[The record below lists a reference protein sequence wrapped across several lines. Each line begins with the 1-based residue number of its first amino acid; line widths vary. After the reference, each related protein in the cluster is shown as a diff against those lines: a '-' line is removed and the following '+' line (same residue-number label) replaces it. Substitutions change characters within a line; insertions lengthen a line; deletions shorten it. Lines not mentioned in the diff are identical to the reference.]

1 MEKVLTILVCGYIGS
16 GKSTF
21 VELVAEK
28 LNNSDLLKEEGTKVI
43 VYNCDDIAKDLYLD
57 KKFKGLIL
65 RNSYFVG
72 NDIFDGDFVSA
83 EKLKSY
89 FFNDEFRHRFEMIV
103 HSIVFEYIA
112 CSIEASD
119 NNVINIVE
127 TALPSGK
134 KYFDIDISV
143 WVWRDFDLRYAS
155 LRKSKNY
162 SLEKFEK
169 INSIQEAYEKR
180 YKNCDII
187 FENNGSKEDLVKCLL
202 KIKI

>member
-1 MEKVLTILVCGYIGS
+1 MTILVCGYIGS

-21 VELVAEK
+21 VDLMAEK
-28 LNNSDLLKEEGTKVI
+28 LKNSDLIKEKGINVL
-43 VYNCDDIAKDLYLD
+43 VYNCDDIAKNLYQD
-57 KKFKGLIL
+57 KRFKNLLL
-65 RNSYFVG
+65 RNSYFIG
-72 NDIFDGDFVSA
+72 KDIFDGDLISLD
-83 EKLKSY
+83 KLKSY
-89 FFNDEFRHRFEMIV
+89 FFNDEFRHRFEMVV

-112 CSIEASD
+112 CNIETSGK
-119 NNVINIVE
+119 NTINIVE

-143 WVWRDFDLRYAS
+143 WVWRDFDLRYSS
-155 LRKSKNY
+155 LRREKNY

-187 FENNGSKEDLVKCLL
+187 LENNGSKEDLIKCLS

>member
-1 MEKVLTILVCGYIGS
+1 MLVCGYIGS

-21 VELVAEK
+21 VELIAEK
-28 LNNSDLLKEEGTKVI
+28 LKTSDLINKQGAEVVI
-43 VYNCDDIAKDLYLD
+43 YSCDDIVKNLYLD
-57 KKFKGLIL
+57 KRFKNLLL

-72 NDIFDGDFVSA
+72 KDIFDGDLISLD
-83 EKLKSY
+83 KLKSY
-89 FFNDEFRHRFEMIV
+89 FFNDEFRHRFEMVV

-112 CSIEASD
+112 CSIEASGS
-119 NNVINIVE
+119 NVINIVE

-155 LRKSKNY
+155 LRKEKNY

-169 INSIQEAYEKR
+169 INNIQEAYEKR

-187 FENNGSKEDLVKCLL
+187 FENNGSKEDLVKCLSQ
-202 KIKI
+202 IKI

>member
-1 MEKVLTILVCGYIGS
+1 MTILVCGYIGS

-21 VELVAEK
+21 VELIAEK
-28 LNNSDLLKEEGTKVI
+28 LKTSDLINKQGAEVVI
-43 VYNCDDIAKDLYLD
+43 YSCDDIAKNLYLD
-57 KKFKGLIL
+57 KRFKNLLL

-72 NDIFDGDFVSA
+72 KDIFDEDLISLD
-83 EKLKSY
+83 KLKSY
-89 FFNDEFRHRFEMIV
+89 FFNDEFRHRFEMVV

-112 CSIEASD
+112 CSIEASGS
-119 NNVINIVE
+119 NVINIVE

-155 LRKSKNY
+155 LRKEKNY

-169 INSIQEAYEKR
+169 INNIQEAYEKR

-187 FENNGSKEDLVKCLL
+187 FENNGSKEDLVKCLSQ
-202 KIKI
+202 IKI

>member
-1 MEKVLTILVCGYIGS
+1 MTILVCGYIGS

-21 VELVAEK
+21 VELIAEK
-28 LNNSDLLKEEGTKVI
+28 LKTSDLINKQGTEVVI
-43 VYNCDDIAKDLYLD
+43 YSCDDIAKNLYLD
-57 KKFKGLIL
+57 KRFKNLLL

-72 NDIFDGDFVSA
+72 KDIFDGDLISLD
-83 EKLKSY
+83 KLKSY
-89 FFNDEFRHRFEMIV
+89 FFNDEFRHRFEMVV

-112 CSIEASD
+112 CSIEASGS
-119 NNVINIVE
+119 NVINIVE

-134 KYFDIDISV
+134 KYFDIDISI

-155 LRKSKNY
+155 LRKEKNY

-169 INSIQEAYEKR
+169 INNIQEAYEKR

-187 FENNGSKEDLVKCLL
+187 FENNGSKEDLVKCLSQ
-202 KIKI
+202 IKI

>member
-1 MEKVLTILVCGYIGS
+1 MTILVCGYIGS

-21 VELVAEK
+21 VELIAEK
-28 LNNSDLLKEEGTKVI
+28 LKTSDLINKQGAEVVI
-43 VYNCDDIAKDLYLD
+43 YSCDDIAKNLYLD
-57 KKFKGLIL
+57 KRFKNLLL

-72 NDIFDGDFVSA
+72 KDIFDGDLISLD
-83 EKLKSY
+83 KLKSY
-89 FFNDEFRHRFEMIV
+89 FFNDEFRHRFEMVV

-112 CSIEASD
+112 CSIEAYGS
-119 NNVINIVE
+119 NVINIVE

-134 KYFDIDISV
+134 EYFDIDISV

-155 LRKSKNY
+155 LRKEKNY

-169 INSIQEAYEKR
+169 INNIQEAYEKR

-187 FENNGSKEDLVKCLL
+187 FENNGSKEDLVKCLSQ
-202 KIKI
+202 IKI

>member
-1 MEKVLTILVCGYIGS
+1 MTILVCGYIGS

-21 VELVAEK
+21 VELIAEK
-28 LNNSDLLKEEGTKVI
+28 LKTSDLINKKGTEVVI
-43 VYNCDDIAKDLYLD
+43 YSCDDIAKNLYLD
-57 KKFKGLIL
+57 KRFKNLLL

-72 NDIFDGDFVSA
+72 KDIFDGDLISQD
-83 EKLKSY
+83 KLKSY
-89 FFNDEFRHRFEMIV
+89 FFNDEFRHRFEMVV

-112 CSIEASD
+112 CSIEASGS
-119 NNVINIVE
+119 NVINIVE

-155 LRKSKNY
+155 LRKEKNY

-169 INSIQEAYEKR
+169 INNIQEAYEKR

-187 FENNGSKEDLVKCLL
+187 FENNGSKEDLVKCLSQ
-202 KIKI
+202 IKI

>member
-1 MEKVLTILVCGYIGS
+1 MTILVCGYIGS

-21 VELVAEK
+21 VELIAEK
-28 LNNSDLLKEEGTKVI
+28 LKTSDLINKQGAEVVI
-43 VYNCDDIAKDLYLD
+43 YSCDDIAKNLYLD
-57 KKFKGLIL
+57 KRFKNLLL

-72 NDIFDGDFVSA
+72 KDIFDGDLISLD
-83 EKLKSY
+83 KLKSY
-89 FFNDEFRHRFEMIV
+89 FFNDEFRHRFEMVV

-112 CSIEASD
+112 CSIETSGS
-119 NNVINIVE
+119 NVVNIVE

-155 LRKSKNY
+155 LRKEKNY

-169 INSIQEAYEKR
+169 INNIQEAYEKR

-187 FENNGSKEDLVKCLL
+187 FENNGSKEDLVKCLSQ
-202 KIKI
+202 IKI